1 MLKNK
6 VTPLMR
12 RALPQSSAGRP
23 FWYLPSHWDTMVAYW
38 DHDDTRFDTN
48 HLEWQPVVSKSR
60 RDTDTLEDIREV
72 LTGRR
77 R

>member
-1 MLKNK
+1 LDQ
-6 VTPLMR
+6 P
-12 RALPQSSAGRP
+12 AFAEEQGHSADAAGVAAV
-23 FWYLPSHWDTMVAYW
+23 HWDTMVAYW

-60 RDTDTLEDIREV
+60 RETDTLEDIREV